1 MELYTFIMEYLGGTY
16 ISQVKAQDEYNAMRQ
31 WISNLNVH
39 EIKGLTIRDKQK
51 IIKND
56 FEDEEA
62 VLIKGIKNTWH
73 FSIRTKKGIGF
84 VNFVMTKKN

>member
-16 ISQVKAQDEYNAMRQ
+16 ISQVK
-31 WISNLNVH
+31 
-39 EIKGLTIRDKQK
+39 DKQK

>member
-1 MELYTFIMEYLGGTY
+1 MEYLGGTY

-62 VLIKGIKNTWH
+62 VFCKLCND
-73 FSIRTKKGIGF
+73 KKELVKPIPSSWLPLE
-84 VNFVMTKKN
+84 